1 MSSKIKKFLESIFST
16 KHLGTNEFQCKNCKN
31 SRVKIKIDGI
41 TTEHVYDENGKK
53 ITKILN
59 NEHKF

>member
-1 MSSKIKKFLESIFST
+1 MLNKIKKFLESIFSN
-16 KHLGTNEFQCKNCKN
+16 KHLGTNQFQCKNCKN